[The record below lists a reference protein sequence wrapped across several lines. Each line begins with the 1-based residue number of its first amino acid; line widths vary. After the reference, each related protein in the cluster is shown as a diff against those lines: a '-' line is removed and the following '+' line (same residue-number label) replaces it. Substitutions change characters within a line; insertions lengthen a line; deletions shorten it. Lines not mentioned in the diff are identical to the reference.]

1 MSEHPLQ
8 VNLRHLE
15 KRTLHLD
22 GEVSAEALGLESRD
36 PQIHLNHPLRFNLE
50 VEQVGA
56 GLLVR
61 GSLAMDLDCEC
72 VRCLAPFRFP
82 LRVEEWTCHVPLEG
96 DDSAPAEG
104 DLVDLTPYVRE
115 DTVLAFPQH
124 PLCGS
129 KCNGLPGVMK
139 KGEGMQ
145 SPDPGAGPKSG
156 SDAGSVWDQLDK
168 LKLR

>member
-1 MSEHPLQ
+1 MPPEF
-8 VNLRHLE
+8 LE
-15 KRTLHLD
+15 
-22 GEVSAEALGLESRD
+22 LESRD
-36 PQIHLNHPLRFNLE
+36 PQMHLTHPLRFDLQ

-72 VRCLAPFRFP
+72 VRCLAPFQFP
-82 LRVEEWTCHVPLEG
+82 LRIDPWTCHVPLEG

-129 KCNGLPGVMK
+129 KCNGLPGLMK
-139 KGEGMQ
+139 NGEGTK
-145 SPDPGAGPKSG
+145 SVAPGSG
-156 SDAGSVWDQLDK
+156 SKPGSNPGSVWDQLDK